1 MMKHLLVGLAG
12 AALVVGVSASA
23 ANAQCAFPHPK
34 KAGKYQT
41 NLVQAFV
48 SCGNVGGN
56 TPNTVAGGSTP
67 SCTPPETFY
76 QKNNHTNDGWR
87 FDQLTGQGQL
97 QLKASQVPSKTVPP
111 DVGQCGT
118 PCNPPGNTTD
128 VNIKLILK
136 GVFNNGSPIGV
147 TPPGDPGTLATVSR
161 ATFNDR
167 SGGGTDM
174 TVVDFPAQFPFAVL
188 KGKAVL
194 KTSADTL
201 LNGAGLAGLPH
212 CTSLE
217 NVSVQVLDSFGDT
230 FATPGVFNP

>member
-23 ANAQCAFPHPK
+23 ANAQCSFPHPK

-56 TPNTVAGGSTP
+56 SPNAVAGGSTP
-67 SCTPPETFY
+67 SCQPVETFFE
-76 QKNNHTNDGWR
+76 QSGNVSTGWR
-87 FDQLTGQGQL
+87 FDPLVGQGQL
-97 QLKASQVPSKTVPP
+97 QLKSAKAPYKTVPP
-111 DVGQCGT
+111 DTGQCGT
-118 PCNPPGNTTD
+118 PCNPPGDTVD
-128 VNIKLILK
+128 VNIALKLS
-136 GVFNNGSPIGV
+136 GVSNSSGLVGLIA
-147 TPPGDPGTLATVSR
+147 PGDPGTLATVSR
-161 ATFNDR
+161 ATFDDR
-167 SGGGTDM
+167 TSGDM
-174 TVVDFPAQFPFAVL
+174 TVVDFPAQFNFNVF
-188 KGKAVL
+188 KGKTSL

-217 NVSVQVLDSFGDT
+217 NVVVTILDTNGDT
-230 FATPGVFNP
+230 FAVPGVFMP